1 VLWIMILALGLRLVG
16 PQFAPGTYL
25 RWLDLAATCWL
36 LAFGLLGWR
45 YIPRLFQA
53 RIDGKEH

>member
-1 VLWIMILALGLRLVG
+1 MFPLLPLIA
-16 PQFAPGTYL
+16 APDHL

-45 YIPRLFQA
+45 YIPRLFQT